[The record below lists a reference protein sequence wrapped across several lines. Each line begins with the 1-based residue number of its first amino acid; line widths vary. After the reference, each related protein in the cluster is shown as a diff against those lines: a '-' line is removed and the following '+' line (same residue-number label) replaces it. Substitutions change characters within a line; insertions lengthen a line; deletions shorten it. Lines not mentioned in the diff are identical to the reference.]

1 MYAPDLP
8 RQRRQLVRLNHK
20 ARQFTQ
26 RTWHTPYNMSNSAA
40 RHHNHSLLWPS
51 LGLLTTHSYIYHT
64 TAHSLQRRS
73 PGLSYNHSLPQLSQP
88 VAFNQPGTIIQPL
101 HSLPRPSLGL
111 SYNHCLL
118 RLSEPVAFN
127 QPLFTALTSR
137 LGQVHQQRRGKI
149 TNRRVCESDKVMA
162 LKQLHA
168 LTYSQSQVGAETVI
182 YTQPNP

>member
-40 RHHNHSLLWPS
+40 RHHNHSLLRPS

-73 PGLSYNHSLPQLSQP
+73 PGLSYNHSLPQLYSRWRS
-88 VAFNQPGTIIQPL
+88 T
-101 HSLPRPSLGL
+101 SLGL
-111 SYNHCLL
+111 SYNRSTHYRDRHWDYHTTTLYCDFQSRWRSTSLCSQHLL
-118 RLSEPVAFN
+118 
-127 QPLFTALTSR
+127 
-137 LGQVHQQRRGKI
+137 LGWAKS
-149 TNRRVCESDKVMA
+149 TNREQAK
-162 LKQLHA
+162 
-168 LTYSQSQVGAETVI
+168 
-182 YTQPNP
+182 